1 MTEKNRLMPQKAYQ
15 DYLSAL
21 QRGNNQQALQVARA
35 ALGQGLDM
43 RELYLEVFQSAMYE
57 VGRLWETNQLT
68 VAQEHLATATT
79 QRVMAQVHSQIF
91 GRPTPGRMV
100 VSALGRT
107 LVAACVSGEQH
118 ELGLRMVAD
127 FFEMEGWE
135 VYYLGANVPTRDV
148 VRMVNSQ
155 KADLLALSVT
165 TISNLVRAG
174 ELIRA
179 VRLSALGPYVKILI
193 GGQPFN
199 RTPDLYSA
207 MGADFT
213 AINAGDAV
221 QVVGPEVMAGLR
233 TN

>member
-1 MTEKNRLMPQKAYQ
+1 MPQKACQ

-21 QRGNNQQALQVARA
+21 QRGNNQQALQIARA

-43 RELYLEVFQSAMYE
+43 RELYLEVFQPAMYE

-68 VAQEHLATATT
+68 VAQEHLATAMT
-79 QRVMAQVHSQIF
+79 QRVMAQIHAQIF

-100 VSALGRT
+100 VSAMGRT

-118 ELGLRMVAD
+118 ELGLRMVSD
-127 FFEMEGWE
+127 FFEMEGWG
-135 VYYLGANVPTRDV
+135 VYYLGANVPARDV
-148 VRMVNSQ
+148 VRMVTSQ

-165 TISNLVRAG
+165 TVSNLVNAG

-179 VRLSALGPYVKILI
+179 VRLSAMGPYVKILI

-199 RTPDLYSA
+199 RIPDLYSA
-207 MGADFT
+207 LGADFT
-213 AINAGDAV
+213 AITAGEAV
-221 QVVGPEVMAGLR
+221 QLAAPAVMARLR